1 MLASQRALSACYVYS
16 WSFKKEAPDRRL
28 FLSFQ
33 EQILTLSDAGNV
45 VWLEKD
51 LISFSFSLV
60 SKRKLLPPALAEHGW
75 FRLCLVGWGRWGAS
89 ELLAV
94 RHPPRPSGLTLEP
107 ERAGG
112 EFREGLGIRRPTHS
126 ASNAPCKCSSSP
138 YICVCLKFFI
148 IGS

>member
-1 MLASQRALSACYVYS
+1 MLASQRALSACHVYS

-60 SKRKLLPPALAEHGW
+60 SKRKLLPPALVTKHGW
-75 FRLCLVGWGRWGAS
+75 FRLCLVGGRRWGAS
-89 ELLAV
+89 ELLALQ
-94 RHPPRPSGLTLEP
+94 HPLGHLAHFGAKESRGWNSERAWASGTPLTLLQMP
-107 ERAGG
+107 PLNVALLP
-112 EFREGLGIRRPTHS
+112 FV
-126 ASNAPCKCSSSP
+126 
-138 YICVCLKFFI
+138 YV
-148 IGS
+148 